1 MITYE
6 EQRKLRK
13 VALKLSEENK
23 TSDAYLKKQGFINMK
38 LGNTIILTS
47 PAKQAER
54 LKQGYK
60 FI

>member
-1 MITYE
+1 MISYE
-6 EQRKLRK
+6 EKQTAK
-13 VALKLSEENK
+13 SEAEK
-23 TSDAYLKKQGFINMK
+23 ACQTSKEIEQIKISKGFRYMK
-38 LGNTIILTS
+38 LGRDTILTS